1 MKNLLLIFVSLAT
14 NLTAIAAP
22 IPQDKLDTYKESVY
36 LALSS
41 FNSQTQS
48 GFASNGSIE
57 YYQQRGFLDDCTSGD
72 ISFHG
77 SHLVLTFTAAHPQD
91 ITENTMITV
100 SRDMKSI
107 ITINA
112 GRFHLS

>member
-72 ISFHG
+72 I
-77 SHLVLTFTAAHPQD
+77 
-91 ITENTMITV
+91 
-100 SRDMKSI
+100 
-107 ITINA
+107 
-112 GRFHLS
+112 RFHKISSM